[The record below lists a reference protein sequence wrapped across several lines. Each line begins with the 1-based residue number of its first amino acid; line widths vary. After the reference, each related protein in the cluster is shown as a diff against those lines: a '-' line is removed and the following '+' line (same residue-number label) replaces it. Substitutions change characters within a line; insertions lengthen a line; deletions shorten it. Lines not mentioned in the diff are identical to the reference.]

1 MSVFPH
7 VTDLRLD
14 RQVTD
19 ILIDSKKPLLSRF
32 GTPFAGLLL
41 TSKPVK
47 LCYFSSL

>member
-19 ILIDSKKPLLSRF
+19 ILIDSKKTVIVALWHTF
-32 GTPFAGLLL
+32 CGITA
-41 TSKPVK
+41 
-47 LCYFSSL
+47 YE